1 MFYRTV
7 KLAICRRLLLPQW
20 DPPNF
25 YVSSGVGEGKS
36 ELCFYFKYFSLY
48 IVIFVDLFKIN
59 YYMLEIAIPL

>member
-1 MFYRTV
+1 MFCRTV
-7 KLAICRRLLLPQW
+7 KLAIFRGLFLPQW
-20 DPPNF
+20 DPLNF
-25 YVSSGVGEGKS
+25 YVSSGAGEGKS